1 MPGLIQRHNA
11 VAEYSA
17 LISTSPSSTHRR
29 NRHANRDEN
38 YKPASTRAAITDEA
52 ADWYEAFCPP
62 LEDIQDV
69 IRRFDADPDFSQD
82 RVFAFLAPI
91 VVFGAL
97 FVVAVVA
104 VQPHSFAHRILDSN
118 PTTHL
123 ADIMRLA
130 AILAAGIVLSVV
142 TLKCVVWG
150 VAEISSMILATKT
163 KEEKRRR
170 ERSGVPPSES
180 NLVLGGIFM

>member
-17 LISTSPSSTHRR
+17 LISTSTSSTYRR
-29 NRHANRDEN
+29 NLRNSRDQN
-38 YKPASTRAAITDEA
+38 YTPASTRAAITNEA

-104 VQPHSFAHRILDSN
+104 VQPHSFAHRILDD
-118 PTTHL
+118 PTTH
-123 ADIMRLA
+123 AGDIMRLA
-130 AILAAGIVLSVV
+130 GFLAAGILLSVV
-142 TLKCVVWG
+142 TLKCAVWG
-150 VAEISSMILATKT
+150 IAEISTMILATKT
-163 KEEKRRR
+163 KEERNRR
-170 ERSGVPPSES
+170 ERSGAPPS